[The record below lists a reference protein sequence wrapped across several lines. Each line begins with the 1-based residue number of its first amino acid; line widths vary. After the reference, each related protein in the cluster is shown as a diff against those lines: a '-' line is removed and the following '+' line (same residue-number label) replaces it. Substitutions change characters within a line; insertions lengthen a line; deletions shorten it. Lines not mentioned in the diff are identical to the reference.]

1 MSNEVIVFPEQISS
15 GSVCNSDIRI
25 DVAESSSGA
34 EYRNA
39 RWSRPKKSW
48 SINTG
53 ISSVKDFQDVRA
65 TFFECKG
72 GLNPFAFKD
81 PTEYTTNAEDPSNPI
96 EYTTSYD
103 DQVFASGDG
112 KTVTFQLTR
121 VFQNVTIPVY
131 YPKSGTIS
139 VGINGEEI
147 SSGYSIDFT
156 SGQITFTVAPSSGST
171 LSWGGEF
178 YTKARFSNGHISFT
192 YNDSLNGEGNFEVI
206 EVF

>member
-15 GSVCNSDIRI
+15 GSICNSDIRI

-34 EYRNA
+34 EYRNV

-53 ISSVKDFQDVRA
+53 ISSVKDFQEVRA
-65 TFFECKG
+65 TFFECQG

-81 PTEYTTNAEDPSNPI
+81 PTEYTTNEEDPSNPKVY
-96 EYTTSYD
+96 ETSYN
-103 DQVFASGDG
+103 DQVFGSGDG

-121 VFQNVTIPVY
+121 IFQGITIPVY
-131 YPKSGTIS
+131 YPKEGTILI
-139 VGINGEEI
+139 GINGVQTN
-147 SSGYSIDFT
+147 SGYTIDFT
-156 SGQITFTVAPSSGST
+156 SGQITFTVAPPADST

-178 YTKARFSNGHISFT
+178 YTKARFSNGHISFS
-192 YNDSLNGEGNFEVI
+192 YNDSLNGEGNFEVV